1 MKLLYFGSG
10 AFGLPTLAALHEGH
24 EVVGVVTQPDRPA
37 GRKRGMTATP
47 VAEWA
52 VGRGLAVLRSGDVNE
67 PAFVARVRG
76 LEPDASVVIAFGQK
90 LSPEL
95 IGAMGG
101 LAVNLHASLLPRYR
115 GAAPIQRAVMEG
127 EATTGVSVIALA
139 ERMDAGVVY
148 AAAETVIDPHET
160 AGELH
165 DRLAGLGPAAVLGVL
180 DGFAS
185 GALTPVE
192 QDEASATRAA
202 KLSKAEGTVDFDQP
216 AERVRARVHGL
227 TPWPGCRVRCTPA
240 PGSSGGGDGGELLLR
255 RVEVVEVAHG
265 DEPGEP
271 GEPGT
276 VRGDLT
282 VACGSGALR
291 LLEVQAPG
299 GKALPLEAFLRG
311 HGLAAGDRLGAVG
324 AAS

>member
-1 MKLLYFGSG
+1 MRLLYFGSG
-10 AFGLPTLAALHEGH
+10 AFGLPTLGALCEEH
-24 EVVGVVTQPDRPA
+24 EVVGVVSQPDRPA

-47 VAEWA
+47 VAAWA
-52 VGRGLAVLRSGDVNE
+52 EGRGLAVWRSGDVNE
-67 PAFVARVRG
+67 AGFVARVRG
-76 LEPDASVVIAFGQK
+76 LKPDASVVIAFGQK

-115 GAAPIQRAVMEG
+115 GAAPIQRAVMEN

-148 AAAETVIDPHET
+148 GTAETGIDPHET

-165 DRLAGLGPAAVLGVL
+165 DRLAELGPAVVLTVL
-180 DGFAS
+180 AGFES
-185 GALTPVE
+185 GGLRPWE
-192 QDEASATRAA
+192 QDEALATRAA
-202 KLSKAEGTVDFDQP
+202 KLSKAEGTVDFDES

-227 TPWPGCRVRCTPA
+227 TPWPGCRVRWTPA
-240 PGSSGGGDGGELLLR
+240 PATGSSGGGEAGELLLR
-255 RVEVVEVAHG
+255 RVEAVEVAA
-265 DEPGEP
+265 DE
-271 GEPGT
+271 EPGT
-276 VRGDLT
+276 VRADLT

-299 GKALPLEAFLRG
+299 GKALPLEAFVRG
-311 HGLAAGDRLGAVG
+311 HGLAAGDRLAAVE
-324 AAS
+324 A